1 MNDHHRVQQNEYGQM
16 VGSSVQLKPIHF
28 LADSLSGTHAT
39 LQVLSTDTLT
49 PACLKQLWQVLKD
62 KSDGRCWTYLP
73 YSAFKSAA
81 ALETLLQ
88 HNFSMPHAIHYLIQI
103 QHRIVG

>member
-1 MNDHHRVQQNEYGQM
+1 MNDHHRVHQNEYGQM

-28 LADSLSGTHAT
+28 LADSLSGTHAS

-62 KSDGRCWTYLP
+62 EAMVVVGLICLI
-73 YSAFKSAA
+73 
-81 ALETLLQ
+81 LLLKVQ
-88 HNFSMPHAIHYLIQI
+88 
-103 QHRIVG
+103 RR